1 VPRRVPLAR
10 RNLLADWRRL
20 VAGVLGVGVALML
33 VLLLDGLR
41 QGIESSAT
49 AYVDHVGA
57 DLFVTQPG
65 VANFLGETS
74 VLPRRTVDTVEAIP
88 GVVWAAPVRGQY
100 VVFEL
105 HGKKIATYAIGS
117 VPGEPGGPWSLASG
131 RTVERDDEIVMDR
144 ALAERHRLGVGD
156 QLDVAGSRFRIVG
169 TSRGTS
175 AAMTGFVFVTHAAT
189 DRLLRSPDTTSYVL
203 VGTRDAPAVK
213 QRLETAGLEVFDR
226 QTLGGNDRRLFTG
239 IFSAPLDLMVA
250 VAFAA
255 GTLVVALTV
264 YTSVTERRRE
274 YGIVKALGASERSL
288 IGLVIRQTLLLGLA
302 GLVVGGLLYLG
313 AEWLLA
319 RIRPQ
324 FPVALT
330 GTSALRAVVAATVM
344 ALLAAI
350 IPARRVAAADPAS
363 VYRGS

>member
-1 VPRRVPLAR
+1 MARRVPLAR

-20 VAGVLGVGVALML
+20 IAGVLGVGVALML

-49 AYVDHVGA
+49 AYVDNVGA
-57 DLFVTQPG
+57 DLYVTQPG

-74 VLPRRTVDTVEAIP
+74 VLPRNTVETVKATA
-88 GVVWAAPVRGQY
+88 GVDWAAPVRGQY

-105 HGKKIATYAIGS
+105 HGKKIAAYAVGS
-117 VPGEPGGPWSLASG
+117 VPGESGGPWSLASG
-131 RTVERDDEIVMDR
+131 RTAKRDDEIVVDS
-144 ALAERHRLGVGD
+144 ALAQRHRLGLGEELEVGG
-156 QLDVAGSRFRIVG
+156 ARFRIVG

-189 DRLLRSPDTTSYVL
+189 DKLLRSPDTTSYVL
-203 VGTRDAPAVK
+203 VGTSEPRAVK
-213 QRLETAGLEVFDR
+213 QRLEAAGLEVFDR
-226 QTLGGNDRRLFTG
+226 ETLEGNDRRLFTG

-250 VAFAA
+250 VAFVA

-274 YGIVKALGASERSL
+274 YGIVKALGAGGRSL
-288 IGLVIRQTLLLGLA
+288 IALVIRQTLLLGLT
-302 GLVVGGLLYLG
+302 GLAVGALLYLG
-313 AEWLLA
+313 AEWLLG

-324 FPVALT
+324 FPVSLT
-330 GTSALRAVVAATVM
+330 TASALRALGAATVM
-344 ALLAAI
+344 ALLASI
-350 IPARRVAAADPAS
+350 IPARRIAAADPAS